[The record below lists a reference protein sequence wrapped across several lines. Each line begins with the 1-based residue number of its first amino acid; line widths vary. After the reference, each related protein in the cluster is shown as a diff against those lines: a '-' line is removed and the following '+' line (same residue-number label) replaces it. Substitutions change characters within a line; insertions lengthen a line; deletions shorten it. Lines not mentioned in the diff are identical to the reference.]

1 MSSYVIVMLLL
12 LYWLITKMPANL
24 IIGFGRKG
32 TPSREHPGGSS
43 QASKAI
49 ENFDIISTGAQ
60 RQALQRYG
68 RIVEQYRSARRD
80 VEVADLKL
88 DRITQALSEDDS
100 ADGGARLSRMMD
112 NLQRARD
119 AASRTMYR
127 LEKDYRKARKYLD
140 TEMTDAPMSTINE
153 GNEPDPLAAAEQD

>member
-1 MSSYVIVMLLL
+1 
-12 LYWLITKMPANL
+12 MPANL

-68 RIVEQYRSARRD
+68 RIVEQYRSARRN
-80 VEVADLKL
+80 VEVADRRLN
-88 DRITQALSEDDS
+88 QMGEALIENDS
-100 ADGGARLSRMMD
+100 TEFYRKISRQMD
-112 NLQRARD
+112 NLQKQRD
-119 AASRTMYR
+119 AEFRAMSR
-127 LEKDYRKARKYLD
+127 LEKDYRKARNYLD
-140 TEMTDAPMSTINE
+140 TEMTHAPMGTINE

>member
-1 MSSYVIVMLLL
+1 
-12 LYWLITKMPANL
+12 MPANL

-32 TPSREHPGGSS
+32 TPSREHPGGPS

-49 ENFDIISTGAQ
+49 KNFDIISTGAQ

-68 RIVEQYRSARRD
+68 RVVDEYRSARRI
-80 VEVADLKL
+80 VEYAESRLNQMEEAIIEV
-88 DRITQALSEDDS
+88 DS
-100 ADGGARLSRMMD
+100 PEFYRKVSHQMNEMQ
-112 NLQRARD
+112 NKRD
-119 AASRTMYR
+119 AAFRTMNR
-127 LEKDYRKARKYLD
+127 LEKHYRKARKYLD

>member
-1 MSSYVIVMLLL
+1 
-12 LYWLITKMPANL
+12 MPANL
-24 IIGFGRKG
+24 IIGFDRKG

-49 ENFDIISTGAQ
+49 KNFDIISTGAQ

-68 RIVEQYRSARRD
+68 RIVDQYRSARRI
-80 VEVADLKL
+80 VEAADSRLN
-88 DRITQALSEDDS
+88 QMGEALIEVDS
-100 ADGGARLSRMMD
+100 TEFYRKISRQMD
-112 NLQRARD
+112 NLQKQRD
-119 AASRTMYR
+119 AAFRTMNR
-127 LEKDYRKARKYLD
+127 LEEDYRKARKYLD